1 MSGKVEEQIQLA
13 LVQYIRYQYPDVLFR
28 SDAAGFKLSVG
39 QAKKMK
45 ALNGGIR
52 AWPDLFLAKPKLQQS
67 KDGFP
72 IYTHGLFLELKKDGT
87 KILKKDGE
95 LVADKHI
102 REQAKVLRLLERA
115 GYQASFA
122 VGFNQAKQIIDEYIG
137 RKKGGVDIVEF

>member
-1 MSGKVEEQIQLA
+1 MSSNAEEQIQLA

-52 AWPDLFLAKPKLQQS
+52 AWPDLFIAKPKLMQS
-67 KDGFP
+67 KDGLP

-102 REQAKVLRLLERA
+102 REQAKILRLLERR

-122 VGFNQAKQIIDEYIG
+122 VGFEQAKQIIDEYIG

>member
-1 MSGKVEEQIQLA
+1 MSSKAEEQIQLA

-52 AWPDLFLAKPKLQQS
+52 AWPDLFLAKPKLMQS
-67 KDGFP
+67 KDGLP
-72 IYTHGLFLELKKDGT
+72 IFKHGLFLELKKDGT

-115 GYQASFA
+115 GYQAQFA

-137 RKKGGVDIVEF
+137 RKKGGADIVEF

>member
-1 MSGKVEEQIQLA
+1 MSYKAEEQIQLA

-52 AWPDLFLAKPKLQQS
+52 AWPDLFIAKPKLMQS
-67 KDGFP
+67 KDGLPMFK
-72 IYTHGLFLELKKDGT
+72 HGLFIELKKDGT
-87 KILKKDGE
+87 KILKKDGN
-95 LVADKHI
+95 LVSDKHI

-122 VGFNQAKQIIDEYIG
+122 VGMEQAKQIIDEYIG

>member
-1 MSGKVEEQIQLA
+1 MSSKAEEQIQLA

-52 AWPDLFLAKPKLQQS
+52 AWPDLFIAKPKLMQS
-67 KDGFP
+67 KDGLP
-72 IYTHGLFLELKKDGT
+72 IFKHGLFLELKKDGT

-102 REQAKVLRLLERA
+102 REQAKVLRLLERR

-122 VGFNQAKQIIDEYIG
+122 VGFEQAKQIIDEYIG
-137 RKKGGVDIVEF
+137 LKTGGVDIVEF

>member
-1 MSGKVEEQIQLA
+1 MSSKAEEQIQLA

-52 AWPDLFLAKPKLQQS
+52 AWPDLFLAKPKLMQS
-67 KDGFP
+67 KDGLPVFK
-72 IYTHGLFLELKKDGT
+72 HGLFLELKKDGT

-102 REQAKVLRLLERA
+102 REQAKVLRLLERR
-115 GYQASFA
+115 GYQAQFA

>member
-1 MSGKVEEQIQLA
+1 MSGRVEEQIQLA

-45 ALNGGIR
+45 VLNGGIR
-52 AWPDLFLAKPKLQQS
+52 AWPDLFIAKPKLMQG
-67 KDGFP
+67 KDGLP
-72 IYTHGLFLELKKDGT
+72 IFKHGLFIELKKDGT
-87 KILKKDGE
+87 KILKKDGD
-95 LVADKHI
+95 LIADKHI

-122 VGFNQAKQIIDEYIG
+122 VGFEQAKQIVDDYIG
-137 RKKGGVDIVEF
+137 RKKGGADIVEF

>member
-1 MSGKVEEQIQLA
+1 MSSKVEEQIQLA
-13 LVQYIRYQYPDVLFR
+13 LVQYIRYQYPDILFR

-52 AWPDLFLAKPKLQQS
+52 AWPDLFIAKPKLQQS
-67 KDGFP
+67 KDGLP
-72 IYTHGLFLELKKDGT
+72 IFKHGLFLEIKKEGT

-102 REQAKVLRLLERA
+102 REQAKMLQALERR
-115 GYQASFA
+115 GYRAMFA
-122 VGFNQAKQIIDEYIG
+122 VGYEQAKQIIDEYIG

>member
-1 MSGKVEEQIQLA
+1 MSSKAEEQIQLA
-13 LVQYIRYQYPDVLFR
+13 IVNYLRYQYPDVLFR

-52 AWPDLFLAKPKLQQS
+52 AWPDLFIAKPKLMQS
-67 KDGFP
+67 KDGLP
-72 IYTHGLFLELKKDGT
+72 IFKHGLFLELKKDGT

-115 GYQASFA
+115 GYQAQFA

>member
-1 MSGKVEEQIQLA
+1 MLERDLYKLVAQYLQI
-13 LVQYIRYQYPDVLFR
+13 QYPDVIYRFDL
-28 SDAAGFKLSVG
+28 AADIKLTKG
-39 QAKKMK
+39 QAAKHKILHPK
-45 ALNGGIR
+45 RGY
-52 AWPDLFLAKPKLQQS
+52 PDLFIAKPKLMQS
-67 KDGFP
+67 KDGMP
-72 IYTHGLFLELKKDGT
+72 IFKHGLFLELKKDGT

-102 REQAKVLRLLERA
+102 REQAKVLRLLERR